1 VSNKLKLI
9 IASILL
15 LVSGAVARAE
25 DPEAGQYP
33 IQHPVIS
40 SHAHHVAGAW
50 SSLANRRLDW
60 QDRLTGDPS

>member
-1 VSNKLKLI
+1 VSNKFRLI

-25 DPEAGQYP
+25 DPEVDRYP

-40 SHAHHVAGAW
+40 SHAHHVAGSL
-50 SSLANRRLDW
+50 SSLANPRLSW
-60 QDRLTGDPS
+60 EERANSDPS